1 MLFYQNDP
9 VQDLRLTK
17 DMETFKNNALE
28 VVKNTMTVRVK
39 DRMCFCEDPS
49 VLTMKSQECFLLMF
63 YPSLK
68 CIPLHK
74 TFLKKHSC
82 SVVLFSLSLGE

>member
-39 DRMCFCEDPS
+39 DRMCFCEDSS
-49 VLTMKSQECFLLMF
+49 VLTMKSQECFLSMF